1 MVLMLG
7 KQAQSEMY
15 RGRMDGGWMD
25 GGWIN
30 GRTDGWTEGWI
41 GRWKNKWMEEKEER
55 DIQVPIRNIK
65 LGSGKESES
74 IKDLV
79 CTVHLFIT

>member
-1 MVLMLG
+1 MEDGWWMEG
-7 KQAQSEMY
+7 WTD
-15 RGRMDGGWMD
+15 GRMD
-25 GGWIN
+25 
-30 GRTDGWTEGWI
+30 RWT
-41 GRWKNKWMEEKEER
+41 GRWKNKWMEEREER